1 MSNYLIMYYNY
12 RTGCLNMLYLSDLP
26 CVDEA
31 IRITKECCCD
41 SDKCI
46 IKETFLKYHQYLRDQ
61 LYIYEDMMNDFYD
74 AYDLPSN

>member
-1 MSNYLIMYYNY
+1 MSNYLVMYYNY
-12 RTGCLNMLYLSDLP
+12 RTGNLNMMYLSDLP
-26 CVDEA
+26 CIDEA
-31 IRITKECCCD
+31 IRVTKDCC